1 MYILKYIS
9 VTSTIYGNVVDG
21 YLYIRYD
28 DVRFNTLNAKILA
41 ECNSIESIEYYL
53 DKRTKGIIGM
63 NHRIDTPFETMYPT
77 IDEIVDYLIAY
88 EYFNNERKTSQNR
101 MKNGRFGK
109 GNQIAYRDAVSP
121 VLVVALQKLGLTV
134 TEIAKALNI
143 SRTTVYARLETY
155 YKTK

>member
-1 MYILKYIS
+1 MKFLKAIS
-9 VTSTIYGNVVDG
+9 TYYGDVIER

-28 DVRFNTLNAKILA
+28 NEKFGALDAKILA

-53 DKRTKGIIGM
+53 DKRTKEIIGM
-63 NHRIDTPFETMYPT
+63 HRRIDTPFDTMYPT
-77 IDEIVDYLIAY
+77 IEETVEYLILY
-88 EYFNNERKTSQNR
+88 EQFNEKKISQNR
-101 MKNGRFGK
+101 IKNGRFGK